1 IDESWRNRIDGNA
14 VGRKQLRE
22 RACEN
27 QDPGFRNV
35 MGCDVWLRNHVV
47 GIGHAEADDVTGLTR
62 FHAGRDGLRKIE
74 NWVEVTVE
82 HLVPALDSFFEEID
96 SVVGAGSVNEHIDF
110 APGLFDLGHQA
121 LRRNRVGHI
130 ATNRQRLA
138 ASFGDG
144 EGCLLGLGFAG
155 PVAESNFPMSCREVE
170 GNPTPNSFGPAR
182 DQCHSLVHE
191 GLLRFGGTYY
201 IRDCNRL
208 ARSWSVPAVRVEN
221 DCSFFGFL
229 ASRALVSK
237 RARRSSMVSTSLHG
251 GNSAVLSPSVV
262 AFSWVIARTRAVDQ
276 GIPTKRSGTRCFR
289 PIR

>member
-1 IDESWRNRIDGNA
+1 
-14 VGRKQLRE
+14 
-22 RACEN
+22 
-27 QDPGFRNV
+27 
-35 MGCDVWLRNHVV
+35 MGCDVWLGNHVV

-62 FHAGRDGLRKIE
+62 FHAGCDGLRKIE

-82 HLVPALDSFFEEID
+82 HLVPALDSFFEEIY
-96 SVVGAGSVNEHIDF
+96 SVVGAGSVNQHIDF

-130 ATNRQRLA
+130 ATNRQRLP
-138 ASFGDG
+138 ASFSDG
-144 EGCLLGLGFAG
+144 ARCLLGLGFAG
-155 PVAESNFPMSCREVE
+155 PVACGDFPLSCREVE

-182 DQCHSLVHE
+182 DQCHSLVHDVS
-191 GLLRFGGTYY
+191 LWLVWTHY

-229 ASRALVSK
+229 ASRALVSM
-237 RARRSSMVSTSLHG
+237 RARRSSMVSTSRHG
-251 GNSAVLSPSVV
+251 GRSAVLSPNFV
-262 AFSWVIARTRAVDQ
+262 AFSWVILRTRSVDQ
-276 GIPTKRSGTRCFR
+276 GIPTKRSGTICFR